1 MKTILTGLMELPSP
15 PGEDEEDSIKFQLY
29 LLPHLKL
36 NSIMGGWVHRV
47 PLLEKSG
54 QGYLSA

>member
-36 NSIMGGWVHRV
+36 NSIMGGVG
-47 PLLEKSG
+47 P
-54 QGYLSA
+54 

>member
-36 NSIMGGWVHRV
+36 NSIMGGGSIEFPFWKNLVR
-47 PLLEKSG
+47 G
-54 QGYLSA
+54 T